1 MKNAG
6 SCLKR
11 YVLVFSSL
19 LLVVMCFGTIGC
31 SLFKSDVAQ
40 SGADKTIWRSREQNV
55 KIVKQETIK
64 GGVVAQN
71 DQPIM
76 LDSGQIRN
84 ALALLDV
91 RLTEAEKPI
100 PVFTAP
106 ELDVLCDKLSLALT
120 QAGPDEDVTFAVVGQ
135 RKVVYGLTKV
145 RKVTTGR
152 VFYREGKLNIIFGK
166 MIDDISDQRQH
177 DYRADNDFRLNP
189 LDPGSRVKPVSHK
202 WVLEEQPDAQYYASG
217 GMMRGDWL
225 VLDLATM
232 AAREA
237 MGTRPAK
244 AAVDES
250 GTARKQNVFI
260 ENKQAPAVAAVT
272 TPVTAPAPAPTSAKP
287 AKTLEERLTILND
300 LKNKKLITEEE
311 YKAKRAS
318 LLNEL

>member
-1 MKNAG
+1 
-6 SCLKR
+6 
-11 YVLVFSSL
+11 
-19 LLVVMCFGTIGC
+19 LVVMCIGTFGC

-40 SGADKTIWRSREQNV
+40 SGADRTIWCSREQNV
-55 KIVKQETIK
+55 KIVKQEAIK

-91 RLTEAEKPI
+91 RPTEADKPI

-106 ELDVLCDKLSLALT
+106 ELDVLCGKLSEALT

-135 RKVVYGLTKV
+135 RKAVYGLTRV

-166 MIDDISDQRQH
+166 MIDDISEQRQH

-189 LDPGSRVKPVSHK
+189 LAPGSRVKPVSHK
-202 WVLEEQPDAQYYASG
+202 WILEEQPDAQFYASG
-217 GMMRGDWL
+217 GMLRGDWL

-232 AAREA
+232 AAHEA
-237 MGTRPAK
+237 LGSKPAK
-244 AAVDES
+244 AAVDER
-250 GTARKQNVFI
+250 GTSRKENVFL
-260 ENKQAPAVAAVT
+260 ENKQEPAVA
-272 TPVTAPAPAPTSAKP
+272 TPPPAAKP
-287 AKTLEERLTILND
+287 AKTLEERLIILND

-311 YKAKRAS
+311 YKAKRAN
-318 LLNEL
+318 LLNDL